1 LKPTQVLIDGQPAT
15 AVDALDRGLHYG
27 DGLFETIAC
36 RGGHA
41 RFLDLHLRRLM
52 EGCQRLGI
60 PLPDPGALA
69 AQLRALAATA
79 PACIIKLIVTRGSA
93 TARGYGAHGDE
104 QTRTI
109 LMQYPWGAEDPAP
122 WERGVAV
129 RVARG
134 RLGEN
139 PALAGLKHLNR
150 LEQVLIRGEWT
161 DPAIQ
166 EALVFSSSGWLVSGT
181 MSNVFLVRDNRLMT
195 PAITVAGIRGV
206 MRGVVMREAQRGG
219 LEVTEAALDA
229 AALAAAEEIFL
240 TNARIGIWP
249 VRELDGRSVAVGP
262 VTRQLQ
268 QWLLPLLV
276 TDTAGPTHA

>member
-1 LKPTQVLIDGQPAT
+1 MKPIQVLIEGVPGHG
-15 AVDALDRGLHYG
+15 VDVLDRGLHYG

-36 RGGHA
+36 RAGHA
-41 RFLDLHLRRLM
+41 RFLELHL
-52 EGCQRLGI
+52 QRLTAGCERLDI
-60 PLPDPGALA
+60 RFADRTGLT
-69 AQLRALAATA
+69 AQIRALAATA

-93 TARGYGAHGDE
+93 TARGYGAQGDE

-109 LMQYPWGAEDPAP
+109 LLQYPWPAENPAP
-122 WERGVAV
+122 WEHGIVV
-129 RVARG
+129 RTAQG

-181 MSNVFLVRDNRLMT
+181 MSNVFLVRHNRIMT
-195 PAITVAGIRGV
+195 PAITGAGVRGV
-206 MRGVVMREAQRGG
+206 MRRVVMRAAQRGG
-219 LEVTEAALDA
+219 LNVTEAALDA
-229 AALAAAEEIFL
+229 AALASAEEIFL

-249 VRELDGRSVAVGP
+249 VRALDARRLAVGP
-262 VTRQLQ
+262 LTRQLQ

-276 TDTAGPTHA
+276 ARTDGADHA